1 MQHVCR
7 CFHSWKTSKP
17 LSLLLLPLILKVFII
32 FFFFFCPS
40 AEDLKSDSVSAG
52 DIVEFLKEFSKDL
65 TSEVKSEIREASNA
79 VDEFISPDCTNSRQ
93 QENDKRNTKLY
104 NCQTLHRVRLNSS

>member
-1 MQHVCR
+1 MNSISR
-7 CFHSWKTSKP
+7 F
-17 LSLLLLPLILKVFII
+17 
-32 FFFFFCPS
+32 S
-40 AEDLKSDSVSAG
+40 AEDMKSGSVSTG

-79 VDEFISPDCTNSRQ
+79 VDEFISPDCVNSRQ

-104 NCQTLHRVRLNSS
+104 NC

>member
-1 MQHVCR
+1 MNSACKKFVQLFPASR
-7 CFHSWKTSKP
+7 
-17 LSLLLLPLILKVFII
+17 
-32 FFFFFCPS
+32 S

-79 VDEFISPDCTNSRQ
+79 VDEFISPDCTSSRQ
-93 QENDKRNTKLY
+93 QENDKRNTKL
-104 NCQTLHRVRLNSS
+104 

>member
-1 MQHVCR
+1 LEN
-7 CFHSWKTSKP
+7 
-17 LSLLLLPLILKVFII
+17 LS
-32 FFFFFCPS
+32 FFFNS
-40 AEDLKSDSVSAG
+40 AEDMKSERVG

-65 TSEVKSEIREASNA
+65 TSEVKSEMAVLTAS

-104 NCQTLHRVRLNSS
+104 DDQLFHAAPF

>member
-1 MQHVCR
+1 M
-7 CFHSWKTSKP
+7 
-17 LSLLLLPLILKVFII
+17 
-32 FFFFFCPS
+32 
-40 AEDLKSDSVSAG
+40 KSDSVSAG

-104 NCQTLHRVRLNSS
+104 EGHEIPLCHILMEIFFPD

>member
-1 MQHVCR
+1 MKIH
-7 CFHSWKTSKP
+7 
-17 LSLLLLPLILKVFII
+17 
-32 FFFFFCPS
+32 
-40 AEDLKSDSVSAG
+40 DSVSAG

-104 NCQTLHRVRLNSS
+104 NSCQTFI